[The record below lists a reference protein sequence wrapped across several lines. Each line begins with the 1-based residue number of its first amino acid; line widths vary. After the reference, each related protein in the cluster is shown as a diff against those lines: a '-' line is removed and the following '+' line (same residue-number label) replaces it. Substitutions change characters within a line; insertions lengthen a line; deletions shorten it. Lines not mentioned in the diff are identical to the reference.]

1 MTPHGHSS
9 ARVDKTDSHAF
20 PTADLKYL
28 MEDHDATFSPSVT
41 DECTHLV
48 TTQKDVEKNTAKCK
62 FAAFQCRDLALTEYS
77 RQSCVCDFHLSDR
90 VSRLA
95 D

>member
-1 MTPHGHSS
+1 MTPHGYSS
-9 ARVDKTDSHAF
+9 TRGDDTDSHALT
-20 PTADLKYL
+20 TADLKGL

-62 FAAFQCRDLALTEYS
+62 FAAFQC
-77 RQSCVCDFHLSDR
+77 
-90 VSRLA
+90 
-95 D
+95 